1 MREEIRNA
9 ESIHSNYSFAKL
21 RRLSSEMQL
30 SKNVGIKVA
39 EIVNQKNKKEFHPIN
54 EQQNNR
60 GTEILMSVIK

>member
-1 MREEIRNA
+1 MREEIRNT

-39 EIVNQKNKKEFHPIN
+39 EIVNQKNKNLEAVFREMTKN
-54 EQQNNR
+54 
-60 GTEILMSVIK
+60 